1 MNYFCPMNLM
11 VRKGTK
17 DDMAAVYALVCEL
30 ALFEKAPEQV
40 ITSVEQM
47 QQDGFGEHPVFYSL
61 VAELDGK
68 VVGAAVYFLKYSTW
82 KGRGIYLDDIVVTES
97 CRGKGIGS
105 KLFDALLVEAEAMKV
120 NQLHWQ
126 VLEWNTPAIKFYEK
140 YKAEFDNE
148 WINCK
153 LNFSTVKSAEE
164 MIKQQ

>member
-1 MNYFCPMNLM
+1 MNYFCPMNLL

-47 QQDGFGEHPVFYSL
+47 QRDGFGEHPVFYSL
-61 VAELDGK
+61 VAVLEGK
-68 VVGAAVYFLKYSTW
+68 IVGAAVYFLKYSTW
-82 KGRGIYLDDIVVTES
+82 KGKGVYLDDIVVTES

-105 KLFDALLVEAEAMKV
+105 ALFDALLVETRRLEA

-126 VLEWNTPAIKFYEK
+126 VLDWNTPAIHFYEK
-140 YKAEFDNE
+140 YKAEMDGE

-153 LNFSTVKSAEE
+153 LNFSPMSSAD
-164 MIKQQ
+164 